1 LIYKAVSSWF
11 VETTKVKDR
20 MLELNQQIEW
30 TPSHT
35 KDGSFGKWLENVRDW
50 AISRNRFWGAPI
62 PVWKSDDPNYP
73 RIDVYGSLEE
83 LEKDF
88 GKAPEDFHRP
98 FIDELTR
105 PNPDDPTGKSTMR
118 RVPEVLD
125 CWFESGSMP
134 FAQVHYPF
142 ENREW
147 FETHNP
153 GDFIVEYV
161 GQTRGWFYTLHVL
174 ATALF
179 DRPAFKSAISH
190 GIVLGNDGQ
199 KMSKSL
205 RNYPDVYE
213 VFDRDGSD
221 AMRWFL
227 MSSTILRGG
236 NLVVTEQGIREGVR
250 QVLLPLWNTWY
261 FFSLYANASNYQAKY
276 SVSSTDVLDRYLIAK
291 TRDLIVLV
299 EQDLNQFDSYSA
311 SSRLRDFSDILTNWY
326 VRRSRDRFWEGNEQ
340 AFDTLY
346 TVLEMVTRVAAPL
359 LPMVTEEI
367 WRGLTG
373 GKSVHL
379 TNWPDASKL
388 SYDEELVVAMDQVRT
403 VSSVALGLR
412 KTNGLRVR
420 LPLSKLTVVT
430 QSANKLDN
438 FSSIIAEELNVKQ
451 VELVELAAASTKE
464 FGVEKQLNVN
474 SRALG
479 PRLGK
484 QVQEIIQAAKA
495 GNWELRGE
503 TVSVNGTDLLEGE
516 YEINLVA
523 KDESSDEKLI
533 GILPGGGFVI
543 LNRVVTAELAAEGLA
558 RDVVRAIQQARKD
571 ADLNVSDRIATEIS
585 AEADVL
591 DAIRAHEELVKSET
605 LTLELTLSVG
615 AGSDQSVPVGESQQ
629 VLIAVTK
636 L

>member
-1 LIYKAVSSWF
+1 
-11 VETTKVKDR
+11 
-20 MLELNQQIEW
+20 
-30 TPSHT
+30 
-35 KDGSFGKWLENVRDW
+35 
-50 AISRNRFWGAPI
+50 
-62 PVWKSDDPNYP
+62 
-73 RIDVYGSLEE
+73 
-83 LEKDF
+83 
-88 GKAPEDFHRP
+88 
-98 FIDELTR
+98 
-105 PNPDDPTGKSTMR
+105 
-118 RVPEVLD
+118 
-125 CWFESGSMP
+125 MP

-142 ENREW
+142 ENRDW

-227 MSSTILRGG
+227 MSSPILRGG

-276 SVSSTDVLDRYLIAK
+276 SVASTDVLDRYLLAK
-291 TRDLIVLV
+291 TRDLITEV
-299 EQDLNQFDSYSA
+299 ESDLNQFDSYAASA
-311 SSRLRDFSDILTNWY
+311 RLRDFSDVLTNWY
-326 VRRSRDRFWEGNEQ
+326 VRRSRDRFWEGNEE
-340 AFDTLY
+340 AFNTLY
-346 TVLEMVTRVAAPL
+346 TVLEMVTRVVAPL
-359 LPMVTEEI
+359 LPMVAEEI

-373 GKSVHL
+373 GNSVHL
-379 TNWPDASKL
+379 QSWPDASKL
-388 SYDEELVVAMDQVRT
+388 SYDKDLVVAMDQVRT

-430 QSANKLDN
+430 TGASKLVD
-438 FSSIIAEELNVKQ
+438 FSGIIAEELNVKD
-451 VELVELAAASTKE
+451 VELVELAVESTKA
-464 FGVEKQLNVN
+464 FGVEKQLTVN

-495 GNWELRGE
+495 GNWEATGDK
-503 TVSVNGTDLLEGE
+503 VSVNGVGLEEGE
-516 YEINLVA
+516 YEISLVA
-523 KDESSDEKLI
+523 KDESSEEKLI

-543 LNRVVTAELAAEGLA
+543 LNRIVTPELAAEGLA
-558 RDVVRAIQQARKD
+558 RDVIRAIQQARKD
-571 ADLNVSDRIATEIS
+571 AGFDVSDRIKTELSGDSFVMSAIAT
-585 AEADVL
+585 
-591 DAIRAHEELVKSET
+591 HEVLVKSET
-605 LTLELTLSVG
+605 LTLELYLTELDSL
-615 AGSDQSVPVGESQQ
+615 AAPVPVGESQQ
-629 VLIAVTK
+629 VQIAVTK